1 MNYNQNLEVEIEDL
15 NSEIALLKDHIDEIS
30 NINN

>member
-15 NSEIALLKDHIDEIS
+15 NSEITLLKDHIDEIS

>member
-1 MNYNQNLEVEIEDL
+1 MNNNQNLEVEIEDL
-15 NSEIALLKDHIDEIS
+15 NSEITLLKDHIDEIS